1 MASLCRTIS
10 PSPSPDYT
18 PTTPLYTP
26 TPAEPPE
33 FLLRGTIATR
43 RGAPPF
49 YIAAGSSISMAAAA
63 PPGFAEPEPQLVP
76 PSPPPAP
83 WFPEIE
89 KGPIHPPLGP
99 SILSP
104 GRPTTAV
111 VANARPGLRRII
123 KTGHVPAEM
132 SADGEARRPPPPGE
146 GEA

>member
-1 MASLCRTIS
+1 MASPCRAIW

-76 PSPPPAP
+76 PSPPPGP
-83 WFPEIE
+83 WF
-89 KGPIHPPLGP
+89 
-99 SILSP
+99 P
-104 GRPTTAV
+104 GRPTTV
-111 VANARPGLRRII
+111 VAANARPGLRRII

-132 SADGEARRPPPPGE
+132 SADGEARRPPPTTPR
-146 GEA
+146 